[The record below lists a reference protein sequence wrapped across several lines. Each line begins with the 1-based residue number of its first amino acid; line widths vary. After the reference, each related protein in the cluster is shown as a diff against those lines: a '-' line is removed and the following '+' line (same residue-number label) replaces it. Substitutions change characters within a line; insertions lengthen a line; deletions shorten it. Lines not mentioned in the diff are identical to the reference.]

1 MVLSRYLG
9 KEILHNAFGM
19 GDVLFRGYIPDLD
32 KTWDETLVTF
42 LILGLRDFFLDAK
55 RSVYV
60 FLVQS

>member
-1 MVLSRYLG
+1 MTEKSKKRAIP
-9 KEILHNAFGM
+9 ILIWGLPIS
-19 GDVLFRGYIPDLD
+19 VWVPDLD